1 MVNQNQYGLFLGFH
15 FLVAYRKKVRFM
27 VKKRIYARQEIEP
40 VLQAYAMRGT
50 YAAAAK
56 ELNKLYG
63 DDKDYK
69 NTAMEIV
76 QTYRYD
82 NEYAHIFSK
91 MQPELGEYCM
101 LTAEKAIKAIDT
113 KLDIALES
121 ESKFRKLCAEIACDK
136 EISAEERKDLIK
148 TVRGLKSGIKLGELS
163 STLSTL
169 IDKKRELSNENTD
182 NLTVT
187 IKTEGENYGV

>member
-1 MVNQNQYGLFLGFH
+1 MI
-15 FLVAYRKKVRFM
+15 KK
-27 VKKRIYARQEIEP
+27 KIYARQEIEP
-40 VLQAYAMRGT
+40 VLQAYALRGT
-50 YAAAAK
+50 YSAAAK

-76 QTYRYD
+76 LTYRYD
-82 NEYAHIFSK
+82 KDYAYIFSK

-101 LTAEKAIKAIDT
+101 LTAEKAMRVIDT

-121 ESKFRKLCAEIACDK
+121 ENKFKKLCSEIAADG
-136 EISAEERKDLIK
+136 ELSAEEKKELIK
-148 TVRGLKSGIKLGELS
+148 TVRSMKNGIKLGELS
-163 STLSTL
+163 STLGTL
-169 IDKKRELSNENTD
+169 IDKKRELSNENSD